1 MQNASRM
8 WIKCGLAV
16 LTTIAAG
23 CGGSGQPNNHRVSGT
38 ITFDGQPVASG
49 QIILFPVEAGGTPD
63 AANIKDGKYSL
74 LARKGEKRVQIEATR
89 DVPGKIITLPPPLT
103 GTKPVTE
110 MYIPIVY
117 NSKSKLT
124 VKVPE
129 TSSSSKFDFK
139 LTADG
144 SGS

>member
-1 MQNASRM
+1 MQKASRM
-8 WIKCGLAV
+8 WIKCSLAV
-16 LTTIAAG
+16 LAVIAAG
-23 CGGSGQPNNHRVSGT
+23 CGGTGQPNNHRVSGT

-49 QIILFPVEAGGTPD
+49 QIILFPVEAGVTPD
-63 AANIKDGKYSL
+63 AGDIKDGKYSF

-89 DVPGKIITLPPPLT
+89 DVPGKTIALPPPLT

-110 MYIPIVY
+110 MYIPAVY

-124 VKVPE
+124 MKVPD
-129 TSSSSKFDFK
+129 TSSSSTFDFK

-144 SGS
+144 SGK